1 MPKDGM
7 KSEKHKRGKTVHA
20 MKYSMYFLFTL
31 SAYRLQA
38 IIPKLNDSMFWKSVA
53 CPLSNIK
60 Q

>member
-1 MPKDGM
+1 M
-7 KSEKHKRGKTVHA
+7 KSEKHKRGKTVNA

-31 SAYRLQA
+31 SDYRLQA